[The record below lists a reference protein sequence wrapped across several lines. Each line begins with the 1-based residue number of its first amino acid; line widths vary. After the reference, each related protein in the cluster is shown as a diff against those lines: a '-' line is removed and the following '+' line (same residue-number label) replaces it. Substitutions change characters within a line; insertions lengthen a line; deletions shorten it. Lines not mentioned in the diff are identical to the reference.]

1 MRKFLSLL
9 VALLI
14 MAAGSV
20 CFAASSVSG
29 STNGS
34 NACRINVQ
42 APNNS
47 KLSYSKMPAFI
58 VTFKDTKGKAAN
70 GTMIFV
76 DRSTGKV
83 LSSRSVYGKTNFV
96 PPNERRSYI
105 VVFKPKVKNQVI
117 KWTVQK
123 NHSAVGNRYFCELY
137 TTNYH
142 IKSVG

>member
-1 MRKFLSLL
+1 MRKCLSVL
-9 VALLI
+9 VAFLV
-14 MAAGSV
+14 MMVGSV
-20 CFAASSVSG
+20 CFAASSANG

-34 NACRINVQ
+34 NACRIDVQ
-42 APNNS
+42 APSNS

-96 PPNERRSYI
+96 PPNEKRSYI
-105 VVFKPKVKNQVI
+105 VVFKPNAKNQVI
-117 KWTVQK
+117 KWRVEK
-123 NHSAVGNRYFCELY
+123 NHSAVGNRYFSELY
-137 TTNYH
+137 TTSYR
-142 IKSVG
+142 IKAVG